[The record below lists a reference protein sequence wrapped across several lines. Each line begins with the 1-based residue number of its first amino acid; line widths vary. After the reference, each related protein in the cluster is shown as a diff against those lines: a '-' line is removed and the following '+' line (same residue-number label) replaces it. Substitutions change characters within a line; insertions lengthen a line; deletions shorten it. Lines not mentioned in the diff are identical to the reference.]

1 MKKNT
6 LLFFLLSSI
15 ILINISAL
23 AENTKMFAFSDSTDM
38 SIYLVAGADTSQEA
52 INILLNFQENNG
64 NNAFITQFPK
74 ALGNSYILKYL
85 EEKIENISNHI
96 KDLKD
101 YKSLKMI
108 IIGYVDEDLYKQA
121 ISYITINDGQKIE
134 SVIKK

>member
-6 LLFFLLSSI
+6 LLFFLF
-15 ILINISAL
+15 ILTNISAL
-23 AENTKMFAFSDSTDM
+23 AENTKMFAFSDSKDM
-38 SIYLVAGADTSQEA
+38 LIYLVAGADTGEEA
-52 INILLNFQENNG
+52 RNILLNFQKNNG

-96 KDLKD
+96 KDLEE
-101 YKSLKMI
+101 YKNLKMI
-108 IIGYVDEDLYKQA
+108 IIGYIDENLYKQA
-121 ISYITINDGQKIE
+121 ISYITINGGQKIE